1 MTQVLLWA
9 LAVAAGAAGAFQTAS
24 NSALMGRSSLGA
36 ALFLNTSVVWIATAG
51 LLLVD
56 GGPRMLAA
64 LPGAPLHHYVGGLC
78 GFAVIASITVAFPRL
93 GAAVALALMVLGQ
106 GTVALIIDHYG
117 LWGMRSVPVTGG
129 RMMGVGFIVVG
140 VLLLR
145 R

>member
-1 MTQVLLWA
+1 MMQVLLWA

-24 NSALMGRSSLGA
+24 NSALMMRSTLGA
-36 ALFLNTSVVWIATAG
+36 ALFLNTSVVWVATAA
-51 LLLVD
+51 LLLAT
-56 GGPRMLAA
+56 GGPRTLSA
-64 LPGAPLHHYVGGLC
+64 LPGAPWHHYVGGLC
-78 GFAVIASITVAFPRL
+78 GFAVIAMITLVFPRL

-117 LWGMRSVPVTGG
+117 LWGMRTVPVTGG
-129 RMMGVGFIVVG
+129 RMLGVGFIVLG

>member
-1 MTQVLLWA
+1 MMQVMLWA
-9 LAVAAGAAGAFQTAS
+9 LAVAAGAAGAFQTAA

-36 ALFLNTSVVWIATAG
+36 ALFLNTTVVWLATFG
-51 LLLVD
+51 LLLAT
-56 GGPRMLAA
+56 GGPRMLGS
-64 LPGAPLHHYVGGLC
+64 LSGAPPHHYVGGLC

-106 GTVALIIDHYG
+106 GTVALMIDHYG
-117 LWGMRSVPVTGG
+117 LWGMRPVAITGT
-129 RMMGVGFIVVG
+129 RLAGVGFVVIG